1 MEELFYMIALTQVEN
16 VGIAIGKK
24 LLSKFGSARDIFKEK
39 EKNLMKIPCL
49 GSNVVDNLKSK
60 APLSKAEEELDYVIN
75 NSIRVITFADDN
87 YPYRLKQCSDAP
99 ILLYVMGNIL
109 PQKQKMLAVV
119 GTRNAT
125 EYGKKVCNNII
136 SDMKHLDVGIVSG
149 LAYGID
155 TQSHISALNND
166 LSTFAVL
173 GTGFRY
179 IYPSVNKQ
187 LSEDIS
193 SKGCLITEFISTT
206 KPDRENFPRRNR
218 IIAGLSDAILVV
230 EAAEKGGALITA
242 ELALSYDREV
252 FAIPG
257 KIYDKYSSGCNSLIN
272 KNKAIITLSANDI
285 IINMNWDTNPIVST
299 ERKLLYPL
307 NDVQQQIYDYLEE
320 ERVCHI
326 DKISK
331 KVNLPIERLSC
342 ELLDME
348 LNGIVKCMPGKKY
361 ENM

>member
-1 MEELFYMIALTQVEN
+1 MEELFYMIALTQVDN
-16 VGIAIGKK
+16 VGIATGKK

-49 GSNVVDNLKSK
+49 GNNVVDSLKSK
-60 APLSKAEEELDYVIN
+60 EPLLKAEEEIDFVIN
-75 NSIRVITFADDN
+75 NSIRVITFVDDN

-99 ILLYVMGNIL
+99 ILLYIMGNVL

-125 EYGKKVCNNII
+125 EYGKKACNNII
-136 SDMKHLDVGIVSG
+136 SDMNQLDVGIVSG

-155 TQSHISALNND
+155 TQAHISALNNNM
-166 LSTFAVL
+166 STFAVL
-173 GTGFRY
+173 GTGFRN
-179 IYPSVNKQ
+179 IYPSANKQ
-187 LSEDIS
+187 LSEEIS
-193 SKGCLITEFISTT
+193 SNGCLITEFISTT

-218 IIAGLSDAILVV
+218 IIAGLSDAVLVV

-242 ELALSYDREV
+242 ELAFSYDREV
-252 FAIPG
+252 FSIPG
-257 KIYDKYSSGCNSLIN
+257 KIYDKYSIGCNSLII
-272 KNKAIITLSANDI
+272 KNKAFMTLSANDI
-285 IINMNWDTNPIVST
+285 IINMNWDTSPIHST
-299 ERKLLYPL
+299 EKRLLYPL
-307 NDVQQQIYDYLEE
+307 NEIQQQIYDYLEE
-320 ERVCHI
+320 ERVSYI
-326 DKISK
+326 DNIAKKID
-331 KVNLPIERLSC
+331 LPIERLSC

>member
-49 GSNVVDNLKSK
+49 GSNVVDSLKSK

-173 GTGFRY
+173 GTGFRN
-179 IYPSVNKQ
+179 IYPSANKQ